1 MAEERI
7 DTETH
12 ICLLWGNLSYVHDA
26 IVLWSLVNV
35 WDTVELLIVFTCA
48 DMAQIS
54 FFASFFFHFSWL
66 KYKIFKNTVH
76 NTKTTNGTPET
87 IIKWLFTLPYIWSN
101 NNFEYFL
108 HWNYLLFEIKQYAF
122 HFLQI
127 IFLMSLLCCSA

>member
-12 ICLLWGNLSYVHDA
+12 ICPLWGNLSYVYDA

-54 FFASFFFHFSWL
+54 FFASFSSISHDWNIKYSKTLYIIPRQPMEHL
-66 KYKIFKNTVH
+66 K
-76 NTKTTNGTPET
+76 
-87 IIKWLFTLPYIWSN
+87 L
-101 NNFEYFL
+101 
-108 HWNYLLFEIKQYAF
+108 
-122 HFLQI
+122 
-127 IFLMSLLCCSA
+127 